1 MVAIAKVK
9 LDIVKAVRQLLI
21 LAWELKDKFEGEPA
35 TTIELRIV
43 SKLGWPKASNSSFI
57 TNEDL
62 AQDSFN

>member
-1 MVAIAKVK
+1 MIVTFQLILAVVAIAKVK

-43 SKLGWPKASNSSFI
+43 SKLG
-57 TNEDL
+57 
-62 AQDSFN
+62 